1 MPGRVHRGLQLRE
14 DGQGD
19 QSQRRIE
26 GGRKRPANTMK
37 ENIINSS
44 FPALSLRDGINLHES
59 KIHQAKTNSDP
70 MVQNRDARGGSSIPV
85 VSKLTSSKN
94 VSGRAQEDI
103 GGIGNSSVRLEPN
116 SKGKHDELGEPS
128 TKPLVF
134 ACTSQV
140 HTQIGS
146 SLRGMNARGQIQLVE
161 CGARRLQTAQFVCSM
176 ECGIMR
182 VKFEVRLSSHAD
194 GSAVLKKNDRSNLRN
209 RRNYPMART

>member
-1 MPGRVHRGLQLRE
+1 MPGIVQRGLQLRE
-14 DGQGD
+14 DGQED

-26 GGRKRPANTMK
+26 GGRKRPSNTMK

-44 FPALSLRDGINLHES
+44 FPALSLHDDIKLPER

-70 MVQNRDARGGSSIPV
+70 MVQNRDARRGSSIPM
-85 VSKLTSSKN
+85 VSKLIRKN
-94 VSGRAQEDI
+94 VSGRAQEDV
-103 GGIGNSSVRLEPN
+103 GGIGNPSVRLEPN
-116 SKGKHDELGEPS
+116 SKGKHDEPEETS
-128 TKPLVF
+128 TRPLVF

-182 VKFEVRLSSHAD
+182 VKFEVRLSSQANA
-194 GSAVLKKNDRSNLRN
+194 SAVLEKNDRSNLRN
-209 RRNYPMART
+209 RRNYPIART

>member
-1 MPGRVHRGLQLRE
+1 MPGSVQRGLQLRE
-14 DGQGD
+14 DGQED

-26 GGRKRPANTMK
+26 GGRKRPSNTMFGTMK

-44 FPALSLRDGINLHES
+44 FPALSLHDDIKLPER

-70 MVQNRDARGGSSIPV
+70 MVQNRDARRGSSIPM
-85 VSKLTSSKN
+85 VSKLICKN
-94 VSGRAQEDI
+94 VSGRAQEDV
-103 GGIGNSSVRLEPN
+103 GGIGNSSIRLEPN
-116 SKGKHDELGEPS
+116 YKGKHGEPGEPS

-134 ACTSQV
+134 VCTSQV

-182 VKFEVRLSSHAD
+182 VKLEVTNVTNAFVITS
-194 GSAVLKKNDRSNLRN
+194 
-209 RRNYPMART
+209 RRVCCSEEE